1 MGETIWTLNIKR
13 GGIVMGNVND
23 WYCACERALNGNKC
37 DWCKE
42 AIYTIFLTITAIMEL
57 VKRNLDGNHYD

>member
-13 GGIVMGNVND
+13 GGIVMGNPNE
-23 WYCACERALNGNKC
+23 WYCACERALSGNKC

-42 AIYTIFLTITAIMEL
+42 AIFLTITAIMEL

>member
-13 GGIVMGNVND
+13 GGIVMGNPNE
-23 WYCACERALNGNKC
+23 WYCACERALMVIN
-37 DWCKE
+37 
-42 AIYTIFLTITAIMEL
+42 AIGVKKLFTTIFLTITAIMEL

>member
-13 GGIVMGNVND
+13 GGIVMGNIND
-23 WYCACERALNGNKC
+23 WYCACERALSGNKC

-42 AIYTIFLTITAIMEL
+42 AIYH
-57 VKRNLDGNHYD
+57 NLSYHNCNYGTCQKKSGW

>member
-1 MGETIWTLNIKR
+1 MNG
-13 GGIVMGNVND
+13 
-23 WYCACERALNGNKC
+23 YCACERALSGNKC

-42 AIYTIFLTITAIMEL
+42 AIYHNLSYHKLQFMEL